1 MSWQQKLGA
10 ITLPEKEEVV
20 ELYDWCGL
28 TIQSKD
34 KVEREL
40 AELKAQ
46 LKAKEAEAEKINEEL
61 AQMVKLKNDH
71 ENDLIEKFSLL
82 LNEKKLKIRDQQ
94 RLLAS
99 ANVDPAKAAAV
110 ERSRSSAKSGSAG
123 PSKGRKRKA
132 GQVGQGETDSDDGFE
147 KMDVDNQQ
155 DDATDSGD
163 EPPRTPDRDSTAEV
177 DSEDEAPPA
186 APPARKAASSDKKA
200 EASNAAPD
208 ASESEDLPPR
218 RELPFSKKPASKQA
232 TAPQAAPAGDSETES
247 DDDEL

>member
-34 KVEREL
+34 NVQREL
-40 AELKAQ
+40 GELKAQ

-61 AQMVKLKNDH
+61 AQMVKLKNNH

-94 RLLAS
+94 RLLAT
-99 ANVDPAKAAAV
+99 ANVDPAKAAAL
-110 ERSRSSAKSGSAG
+110 ERSKASAKSGSAG
-123 PSKGRKRKA
+123 PSKARKRKA
-132 GQVGQGETDSDDGFE
+132 GKVGQGETDSDEGFE

-155 DDATDSGD
+155 DDATDSEG
-163 EPPRTPDRDSTAEV
+163 ELPRTPERDSTPEV

-186 APPARKAASSDKKA
+186 PPPARKAAGDKKA
-200 EASNAAPD
+200 AGSNAAPD

-232 TAPQAAPAGDSETES
+232 VAPKAVPTGDSETES